1 MKLSPIQLL
10 ESNIEVLSIKRDFD
24 GGDAPERSLT
34 SSLDLQVYKNVEQ
47 VKDYW
52 SPDEKLEPPE
62 LRNRTYE
69 VTLGIRTPPQKNFE
83 QYHFEIVVAG
93 VIVCL
98 PENFQNKSVSDM
110 VNEYGL
116 TLLYGIIREQFA
128 ATTSRMRGGTK
139 MLPTLSFIGETD
151 KPTKSQQLKPVVKS
165 AKKK

>member
-1 MKLSPIQLL
+1 MRLSPIQLL

-24 GGDAPERSLT
+24 GDDAPERSLT
-34 SSLDLQVYKNVEQ
+34 SSLDLQVYKNIEQ
-47 VKDYW
+47 VNDYW
-52 SPDEKLEPPE
+52 NKDEKLEPPE

-83 QYHFEIVVAG
+83 QYHFEIVVTG

-98 PENFQNKSVSDM
+98 PENFQHKSVADM
-110 VNEYGL
+110 AHEYGL

-128 ATTSRMRGGTK
+128 ATTARMRGGTK

-151 KPTKSQQLKPVVKS
+151 KTTKSELLEPAAKP
-165 AKKK
+165 AKQK